1 MSSEAKTHMDIKL
14 ENKYSDV
21 RILQTCTFKTHVEIC
36 LLKAKTRKTL
46 KSFKQNAS
54 LSSSSKSQIKKINAW
69 ENSSSSLLQ
78 SIDLKSLCGCDLELT
93 KTHLKTDLNATSEIS
108 CPTVLVTKRFRWLL
122 PKIIQV
128 FVDNNFVV
136 NDFDLATV

>member
-1 MSSEAKTHMDIKL
+1 MRK
-14 ENKYSDV
+14 
-21 RILQTCTFKTHVEIC
+21 Q
-36 LLKAKTRKTL
+36 LLIFAPIHRL
-46 KSFKQNAS
+46 KIALRLRFRA
-54 LSSSSKSQIKKINAW
+54 
-69 ENSSSSLLQ
+69 E
-78 SIDLKSLCGCDLELT
+78 

-108 CPTVLVTKRFRWLL
+108 CPTVLVTKRFHWLL